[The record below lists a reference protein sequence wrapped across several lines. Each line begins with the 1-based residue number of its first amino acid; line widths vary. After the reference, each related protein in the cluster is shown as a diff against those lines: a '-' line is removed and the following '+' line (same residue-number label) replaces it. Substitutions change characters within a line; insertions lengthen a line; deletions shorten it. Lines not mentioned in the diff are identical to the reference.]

1 MCLENN
7 RPAGFAGLFSFCGA
21 SVRVFSVLRSPR
33 PAEFSPARQQPR
45 NSRLLASTAGALP
58 SRLSDLFAPALHRA
72 QGQTEQC
79 KTTGQPGRGFRNRG
93 RVGVRARLL
102 GPPPPVI
109 STAVV
114 LHREVFPAPQPSP
127 HAHIALGQRIPSRI
141 ACGKRQ
147 GDQTWPDEWH
157 CARGPTPDRRIGRF

>member
-1 MCLENN
+1 GKVR
-7 RPAGFAGLFSFCGA
+7 RPVLFLWSFHPKLG
-21 SVRVFSVLRSPR
+21 SLPRSPR

-45 NSRLLASTAGALP
+45 HSLLLP
-58 SRLSDLFAPALHRA
+58 SKARALSSPFSGLLAPALHRA

-79 KTTGQPGRGFRNRG
+79 KTTGQPRRGFRNRG
-93 RVGVRARLL
+93 RVGVRAGLL

-114 LHREVFPAPQPSP
+114 LHREVSPSPQPSP
-127 HAHIALGQRIPSRI
+127 HPKIALGQRIPSRI

-147 GDQTWPDEWH
+147 GHQVWPDEWH
-157 CARGPTPDRRIGRF
+157 CRRGPTPDRRVRRS